1 MAKDYQISF
10 VLAASLA
17 GAFKGAF
24 ASAADTMGQLK
35 GQMDAVSKNR
45 AAIENFQKLQG
56 SVGETAAKLKAAQAK
71 VKELGG
77 AMAATSSPTAKMQ
90 KSFASAERD
99 VQRLQ
104 ARFNEQKA
112 GLKELGSSLKQAG
125 VNTKEFGSE
134 QTRLAAQFD
143 RVKEAQDRLQR
154 SQGALDATKAALGNM
169 KGEIVASAGLA
180 IGLTAP
186 IKTAGS
192 FEQAMARVRAVSQA
206 SAEDMALLT
215 EQARQLGRDTQF
227 SASEAAAGQ
236 ELLARAGFK
245 SHEIIAAMPGLLNMA
260 IAEGMDLAQATD
272 IAASTLRGFG
282 LGAEEMV
289 RVADVLAKTSASTN
303 TSIAT
308 LGESMKYAAPIAEGL
323 KIPFEEA
330 AAIIGVM
337 GDAGIKSSQAG
348 TALRGAVARL
358 SKMPKQTA
366 EALSALGVAARD
378 SEGNMRTLPSLMQA
392 LSEKMEGMGTARKME
407 YLTKIFG
414 TEAASG
420 MLAVMKAATGEEQ
433 KLQKLIEAIYAATGT
448 SDEMARIMGD
458 TLQGAMRRASSA
470 VESLKI
476 DIGNSLMPVAR
487 AAVETFATFVS
498 SLSSLAQRFPR
509 VTKVLT
515 GTLAAFAAFR
525 VGLTTAKLGILLLK
539 LPFLQ
544 ARVWIDKVRAIT
556 ALSGKTSIWAAAKT
570 KALAVATKLHA
581 VAQKALNI
589 VMAVGRKLFDVG
601 KLVFYH
607 GKQLAIT
614 VATKA
619 WTAAQKALSFVMTA
633 WRKLL
638 DVGRLVLYYGKQLLI
653 AGVTKAWTA
662 AQWLLNAA
670 MNANPIG
677 LMVIAVAALAAGV
690 YYLWK
695 NWDEVCDL
703 ISGAWQWVVDKISS
717 GWEWLKGLFS
727 WEGAGDLWGWLSGSF
742 GVVIGAI
749 SSSWEWLKGLFTGFP
764 DFIGGALDGLAD
776 IIFAPFKAAFALIE
790 GAIGFISNLWKGFIS
805 IFTGDLCKID
815 AATNARLSEEAQAAA
830 QRQDPSFALAFP
842 QYAAGGIVSSPQLAM
857 IGEAGRE
864 VVTPVDRPRL
874 GIPLWMAAGK
884 MMGLEFGS
892 PRSEGAGSA
901 YSPQIT
907 INVSGGT
914 DEGAVRRIEDA
925 VRRVLRDERE
935 QFARLSWGTT

>member
-24 ASAADTMGQLK
+24 ASAADTMGRLK

-45 AAIENFQKLQG
+45 EAIENFQKLRG
-56 SVGETAAKLKAAQAK
+56 SVGETAAKLRAAQAK

-90 KSFASAERD
+90 KSFAGAERE

-154 SQGALDATKAALGNM
+154 SQGALDAAKGALRDM
-169 KGEIVASAGLA
+169 KGEVVASAGLA
-180 IGLTAP
+180 MGLAAP

-206 SAEDMALLT
+206 SAEDMAMLT

-227 SASEAAAGQ
+227 SASEAAAAQ

-245 SHEIIAAMPGLLNMA
+245 SHEIMAAMPGLLNMA

-392 LSEKMEGMGTARKME
+392 LSEKMEGMGTGQKME

-509 VTKVLT
+509 VTKALT
-515 GTLAAFAAFR
+515 GTFAAFAAFR
-525 VGLTTAKLGILLLK
+525 VGLTTAKLGLLLLK

-544 ARVWIDKVRAIT
+544 ARVWINKVRAIT

-570 KALAVATKLHA
+570 KALAVATKVQA
-581 VAQKALNI
+581 AAQKALNI
-589 VMAVGRKLFDVG
+589 VMTVGRKLF
-601 KLVFYH
+601 
-607 GKQLAIT
+607 
-614 VATKA
+614 
-619 WTAAQKALSFVMTA
+619 
-633 WRKLL
+633 